1 MEKTQQPQ
9 KPSESAES
17 ADLDAALEE
26 KFQQVE
32 EDLDHFRTLNDTPIA
47 DAKPAASKEPAEE
60 APAEETC
67 GGRCRKKHSPAVPAQ
82 KKHRNRSE
90 TAWSARHATSSA
102 GRCSLPHALG
112 RSCAHSR

>member
-32 EDLDHFRTLNDTPIA
+32 EDLDHFRTLMIRP
-47 DAKPAASKEPAEE
+47 
-60 APAEETC
+60 
-67 GGRCRKKHSPAVPAQ
+67 
-82 KKHRNRSE
+82 
-90 TAWSARHATSSA
+90 
-102 GRCSLPHALG
+102 
-112 RSCAHSR
+112 